1 VAVVVRIFGRHVSVD
16 NFGGPHLE
24 DRNTGR
30 NLGCGRISV
39 FGPQGTVAVDRGGSR
54 EEADIFSAVI
64 RLQLVSFARVG
75 WDPTRLHYRGGPGR
89 GELQMI
95 IRERGKEETW
105 CIVAHP
111 NPIEVRKF
119 AIAFH
124 QATGVPVARAYPTT
138 TGHWHVEPLDGG
150 DANVRF
156 ESIHE

>member
-1 VAVVVRIFGRHVSVD
+1 MFQSTTLVGHIWRIAILAAILVAVASPYLVRRGRLPWIVVDREKKRIFFP
-16 NFGGPHLE
+16 N
-24 DRNTGR
+24 
-30 NLGCGRISV
+30 
-39 FGPQGTVAVDRGGSR
+39 GTRSYP
-54 EEADIFSAVI
+54 FSAVI